1 MGGVD
6 RSILTLGY
14 EVEPRSKMTDI
25 HPLTISIIFE
35 LKFMLES
42 QRSTKDK
49 DDTLRRFMIGD
60 CDPSIDLPPLAY
72 VDRPAPL
79 SLLIVHQYL
88 FAAQLIIKQGL
99 VLRCSRPKRS
109 KAR

>member
-72 VDRPAPL
+72 VDRPA
-79 SLLIVHQYL
+79 L
-88 FAAQLIIKQGL
+88 FRLHCTFVLVNRPPVLVCRAINYQTRPCIGL
-99 VLRCSRPKRS
+99 Q
-109 KAR
+109 

>member
-79 SLLIVHQYL
+79 SL
-88 FAAQLIIKQGL
+88 
-99 VLRCSRPKRS
+99 
-109 KAR
+109 